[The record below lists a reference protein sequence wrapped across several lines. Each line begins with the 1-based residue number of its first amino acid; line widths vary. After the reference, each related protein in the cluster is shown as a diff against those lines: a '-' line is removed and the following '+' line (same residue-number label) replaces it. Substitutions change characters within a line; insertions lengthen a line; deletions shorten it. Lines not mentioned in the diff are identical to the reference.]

1 MDNIPRVLIIGSG
14 PSGLVLALALAKNG
28 IQTRIIEK
36 RQEPAPGQRGAG
48 IMVDASPIVP
58 RTLELFGQLGIVDQ
72 VLGEAVPV
80 PRIRRYRLSDVTE
93 VVQEIEMSPSTKPSS
108 TTPFPNLLM
117 LGQDRLE
124 KILISALRE
133 HGGNV
138 EYGIEMKTLTGSKE
152 CVNVK
157 LIHHGPNNSIEEESQ
172 YDWVIGA
179 DGEKSEVRKRAGL
192 TFDGESRAD
201 SLLVGD
207 TSVEGLGP
215 EYVCLSLRP
224 TEKAGLFSFITGGN
238 QVNLSEVGSLQPG
251 NSPRMPCGKIAPL
264 AGNFFSRYTMD
275 VLVPVRDS
283 LSLAWKLNLVV
294 KGLASSE
301 LLESYT
307 EERIPV
313 VAEMLN
319 LSTEYLDKALN
330 QCPGEGGE
338 WSRDGALHQ
347 LGINYRW
354 SSIVLSDSGCKKT
367 PPIDSYG
374 RVATDVLQPG
384 DRAPD
389 SSGICLVETRA
400 TIPLVISRL
409 SDVYKTT
416 HHTVVIF
423 TGVVDAKTV
432 LMELSRYSGVLIQIV
447 AVVPSEGYTSGS
459 LPSTVDF
466 VFTDTDGRVSQT
478 YTEEESGL
486 IIVRPD
492 GMIGAMLRS
501 SSSVHD
507 YFSGI
512 FLLSD

>member
-1 MDNIPRVLIIGSG
+1 MSLYRPNIRMANSFRSGRV
-14 PSGLVLALALAKNG
+14 
-28 IQTRIIEK
+28 
-36 RQEPAPGQRGAG
+36 
-48 IMVDASPIVP
+48 
-58 RTLELFGQLGIVDQ
+58 F
-72 VLGEAVPV
+72 
-80 PRIRRYRLSDVTE
+80 
-93 VVQEIEMSPSTKPSS
+93 
-108 TTPFPNLLM
+108 
-117 LGQDRLE
+117 
-124 KILISALRE
+124 
-133 HGGNV
+133 
-138 EYGIEMKTLTGSKE
+138 
-152 CVNVK
+152 
-157 LIHHGPNNSIEEESQ
+157 
-172 YDWVIGA
+172 
-179 DGEKSEVRKRAGL
+179 
-192 TFDGESRAD
+192 
-201 SLLVGD
+201 LVGD
-207 TSVEGLGP
+207 AGHAHPPAGAQGMNTSV
-215 EYVCLSLRP
+215 
-224 TEKAGLFSFITGGN
+224 
-238 QVNLSEVGSLQPG
+238 Q
-251 NSPRMPCGKIAPL
+251 
-264 AGNFFSRYTMD
+264 
-275 VLVPVRDS
+275 DS

-400 TIPLVISRL
+400 AIPLVISRL

-432 LMELSRYSGVLIQIV
+432 LMELSRYSGVLIQTV
-447 AVVPSEGYTSGS
+447 AVVPSEGSTSGS

-478 YTEEESGL
+478 YTEEGSGL
-486 IIVRPD
+486 IIKGVFHDAVPQQKQPSFIKASEQRTVTQINSINRTLKSIEANHLARIAACPPVLIVGSGPSGLVLALTLAKNGIPVPIIENQKQPPVGQRRAGIQPRSLELFD
-492 GMIGAMLRS
+492 RFGLIHKIMDEAAPMIAMRKYKLNSTEVLHNAIAVPHREVTLTTPITILLF
-501 SSSVHD
+501 SVKTT
-507 YFSGI
+507 
-512 FLLSD
+512 

>member
-48 IMVDASPIVP
+48 IMP

-138 EYGIEMKTLTGSKE
+138 EYGIELKTLTGSKE

-215 EYVCLSLRP
+215 EYV
-224 TEKAGLFSFITGGN
+224 G
-238 QVNLSEVGSLQPG
+238 
-251 NSPRMPCGKIAPL
+251 
-264 AGNFFSRYTMD
+264 
-275 VLVPVRDS
+275 
-283 LSLAWKLNLVV
+283 
-294 KGLASSE
+294 
-301 LLESYT
+301 
-307 EERIPV
+307 
-313 VAEMLN
+313 
-319 LSTEYLDKALN
+319 
-330 QCPGEGGE
+330 
-338 WSRDGALHQ
+338 
-347 LGINYRW
+347 
-354 SSIVLSDSGCKKT
+354 
-367 PPIDSYG
+367 
-374 RVATDVLQPG
+374 
-384 DRAPD
+384 
-389 SSGICLVETRA
+389 
-400 TIPLVISRL
+400 
-409 SDVYKTT
+409 
-416 HHTVVIF
+416 
-423 TGVVDAKTV
+423 
-432 LMELSRYSGVLIQIV
+432 
-447 AVVPSEGYTSGS
+447 
-459 LPSTVDF
+459 
-466 VFTDTDGRVSQT
+466 
-478 YTEEESGL
+478 
-486 IIVRPD
+486 
-492 GMIGAMLRS
+492 
-501 SSSVHD
+501 
-507 YFSGI
+507 
-512 FLLSD
+512 